1 MHVISIALGYSH
13 TCAILDNK
21 TLKCWGGNNRG
32 ELGYSTRVDSLTPT
46 VINVGD
52 SRYAVSIALGV
63 SYTCAILDNT
73 CWGSNNIGQLGDYTT
88 IDRSTPSTLTILN
101 NGRYALNISL
111 GDQHSCAILDDD
123 SIECWGRDTE
133 GQLDGFTVLMN
144 CNSLSSTP
152 SSNLSA
158 VYPYHK
164 QCVICHSFFEAN
176 LRPKKCS

>member
-1 MHVISIALGYSH
+1 MDLGDDMHVISIALGYSH

-73 CWGSNNIGQLGDYTT
+73 CWGSNNTGQLGDCTT
-88 IDRSTPSTLTILN
+88 IDQSAPSTLTILN
-101 NGRYALNISL
+101 NGRYAFII
-111 GDQHSCAILDDD
+111 HA
-123 SIECWGRDTE
+123 
-133 GQLDGFTVLMN
+133 
-144 CNSLSSTP
+144 
-152 SSNLSA
+152 
-158 VYPYHK
+158 
-164 QCVICHSFFEAN
+164 
-176 LRPKKCS
+176 